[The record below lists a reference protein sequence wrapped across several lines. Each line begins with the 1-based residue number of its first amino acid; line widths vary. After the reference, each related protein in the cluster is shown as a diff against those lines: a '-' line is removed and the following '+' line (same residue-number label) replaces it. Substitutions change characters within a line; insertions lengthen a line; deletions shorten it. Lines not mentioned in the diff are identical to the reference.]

1 MSIENDYKLLLTDI
15 GQTLSVAREA
25 AYIAINRQHLEAYW
39 SIGKYITEY
48 ELDGKEK
55 AEYGSKLY
63 IRLAKDL
70 TAKFGRGFSRT
81 NIYQMRQFYI
91 AYPIV
96 QSLTGRLT
104 WTHYGEI
111 LSIENIAERGF
122 YEAQCAQENWS
133 VRQLKRQI
141 ASGLYQRLAI
151 PQSNENTVQ
160 LSTGQHLQ
168 AAKDIIK
175 DPYVLE
181 FLGLS
186 DNQKLAEKTLENKLI
201 QHLQDFLMELGR
213 GFSFVGQQLRITLDN
228 THFYVDLVFYH
239 HILKCFVLID
249 LKTRKVQHTDI
260 GQMNMYLNFFK
271 TEMNV
276 VDDNPPIGIVL
287 CANKDD
293 ILVEY
298 ALGGI
303 TNNLFVSKYL
313 LHLPNKDDLQ
323 KRLNQVIDN
332 SL

>member
-1 MSIENDYKLLLTDI
+1 MLSENDYNALLTDI
-15 GQTLSVAREA
+15 GQTLLVAREA
-25 AYIAINRQHLEAYW
+25 AYIAINKQHLEAYW
-39 SIGKYITEY
+39 NIGKYITDY
-48 ELDGKEK
+48 ELGGKEK
-55 AEYGSKLY
+55 ANYGSKLY
-63 IRLAKDL
+63 VRLSKDL
-70 TAKFGRGFSRT
+70 TARFGRGFSRT
-81 NIYQMRQFYI
+81 NIYQMRQFYA

-111 LSIENIAERGF
+111 LSIENPTERAF

-133 VRQLKRQI
+133 VRLLKRQI
-141 ASGLYQRLAI
+141 SSGLYQRSAVAQIGKSTL
-151 PQSNENTVQ
+151 E
-160 LSTGQHLQ
+160 LSTGQQ
-168 AAKDIIK
+168 AKDIIK
-175 DPYVLE
+175 DPYILE
-181 FLGLS
+181 FLGLPE
-186 DNQKLAEKTLENKLI
+186 NQKLAEKTLEYKLI
-201 QHLQDFLMELGR
+201 KHLQEFLMELGR
-213 GFSFVGQQLRITLDN
+213 GFSFVSQQFRITLDN

-249 LKTRKVQHTDI
+249 LKTRKVQHNDI

-271 TEMNV
+271 IEQNAI
-276 VDDNPPIGIVL
+276 DDNPPIGIVL

-323 KRLNQVIDN
+323 KRLNQIMDN
-332 SL
+332 DL